1 MSLREFFLSQR
12 LATRADVKKIA
23 ESQSKRRI
31 QQVHR
36 NADLNR
42 RVEDL
47 EMDLGYVA
55 LILGALLNK
64 VEEKGVLSLAE
75 VREAMAELD
84 EIDGVKDGKLDIS
97 LLRDVSS

>member
-1 MSLREFFLSQR
+1 MSLSEFFLSQR
-12 LATRADVKKIA
+12 LATRGEVKKIV

-75 VREAMAELD
+75 IQAIFQSAPAT
-84 EIDGVKDGKLDIS
+84 
-97 LLRDVSS
+97 VSGTITYQRT

>member
-1 MSLREFFLSQR
+1 MSLREFFFSQR
-12 LATRADVKKIA
+12 LATNADVKKIA
-23 ESQSKRRI
+23 ESQHKRRL
-31 QQVHR
+31 QDVHR

-64 VEEKGVLSLAE
+64 VEEKGVLSLTE

-84 EIDGVKDGKLDIS
+84 EIDGVKDGKLDINI
-97 LLRDVSS
+97 LRDVSS